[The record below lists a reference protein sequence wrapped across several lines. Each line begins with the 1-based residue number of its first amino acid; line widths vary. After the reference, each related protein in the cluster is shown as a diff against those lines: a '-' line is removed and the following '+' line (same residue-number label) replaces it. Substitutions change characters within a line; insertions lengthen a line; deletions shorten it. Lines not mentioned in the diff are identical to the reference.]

1 MLFKKLYYYL
11 CVINVVKKNR
21 KNIFL
26 YYLSLI
32 KRKKP
37 SMKQSLTYTKT
48 NTMWPAVMPTTG
60 AVCIIAGVDYSRGNN
75 MGVLTKNVS

>member
-1 MLFKKLYYYL
+1 MRYK
-11 CVINVVKKNR
+11 CCKKNL

-32 KRKKP
+32 KEKT
-37 SMKQSLTYTKT
+37 SSVKQNLTYAKT
-48 NTMWPAVMPTTG
+48 TTMWPAVMPTTG
-60 AVCIIAGVDYSRGNN
+60 AVCIIAGVDYSRGND